1 MPLSYTIDHLKN
13 STSIKK
19 ALSQLSAGENPSLV
33 DMPEAAR
40 PLLTAIA
47 AMDHGGT
54 TLVLASRRDRADQ
67 LVGALREYLPSEASL
82 ERWVSPDALPWEQLP
97 VDLDASVDRT
107 RNLAQFGFKLKHPRI
122 VVAPIQALMQLIM
135 SPEELRAHSL
145 SIKVGEQ
152 IRMEEIFTWAARVGY
167 QTVPMVQETGTI
179 ARRGGIIDIFPPG
192 FEEPIRLDFFGDE
205 IESIRYFNIH
215 TQRST
220 GKLNRIR
227 LLPPMELPIWELP
240 TIADQLKS
248 LDTSSLRT
256 EVRGE
261 WERMIDHMAEGVV
274 PASIDLFS
282 GYLVPKRTT
291 ILDHLPRR
299 TLIVVDQPGSMD
311 LALDQMQHQADEL
324 ERTFIDSGELLPD
337 LPRPY
342 LDATTIRH
350 KLATFTTLQLGE
362 TVDAPDDTVH
372 SLNVLTDPPLY
383 GGNINDLVSDVRARL
398 QKGWRV
404 SVATDQVN
412 RITEVFA
419 DHQVEARR
427 PDLETDH
434 ATPLPAGT
442 VEVLPSDL
450 TAGWMW
456 QRGKVAVITD
466 FEIFGHRKQP
476 RAVVGKRSASEA
488 RAFAASLEVG
498 EYVVHVDHGVAEY
511 GGLVRMEQN
520 GMEREYLLLKYQGE
534 DKLYVPV
541 DQSDRVT
548 RYSSGGKLQ
557 PQLNKLGSGEWVR
570 TKRRVRKAVRDMAF
584 ELIQLYASR
593 QAGAGYQ
600 FPKDTTWDTELAES
614 FPFTE
619 TVDQMAAINAVKAD
633 MESYLPMDRLVA
645 GDVGFGKTEVAIR
658 AAFKAVNAG
667 KQVAVLVPT
676 TILALQHYQTFRQR
690 MAAFPVNIQMMSRLR
705 TKKQQAKTIEG
716 MKDGS
721 VDIVIGT
728 HRLVQQDIAFK
739 DIGLVIVDEEQRF
752 GVRQKEFLKSLRA
765 SVDVLSMSATP
776 IPRTL
781 HLSLNGIRDIS
792 LIETAP
798 QARLPIRT
806 YVTPFDEQTV
816 REVIQR
822 EMDRGGQVY
831 VVHNRVHDIDQFAEQ
846 MRKIVPEATF
856 GIGHGQMDEAV
867 LEEVM
872 MQFMN
877 HEFDVLI
884 ATTIIESGVD
894 IGNVNTMIINN
905 ADTLGL
911 TQLYQLR
918 GRVGR
923 STNRA
928 YAYLFYQPW
937 KSLSEVAQQR
947 LETIQE
953 ATELGAGL
961 RVAMRDMEI
970 RGAGNI
976 LGAEQSGHIGS
987 VGYELYMRL
996 LSQAVE
1002 EARSGQPIIEPGP
1015 VTLDLPVT
1023 ALLPEDYISDTE
1035 LRLNMYRHIASVTT
1049 LEEVDELEMELQDR
1063 FGAYPDEVEHLL
1075 ALIRLRIRA
1084 VELGIDSIVE
1094 RERLLVIRG
1103 IDTSEIN
1110 QDRIARE
1117 IGPAVRFTPNSIR
1130 IQATELEIPW
1140 RQALDTI
1147 LDELENA
1154 AAVPVAS

>member
-1 MPLSYTIDHLKN
+1 
-13 STSIKK
+13 
-19 ALSQLSAGENPSLV
+19 
-33 DMPEAAR
+33 
-40 PLLTAIA
+40 
-47 AMDHGGT
+47 
-54 TLVLASRRDRADQ
+54 
-67 LVGALREYLPSEASL
+67 
-82 ERWVSPDALPWEQLP
+82 
-97 VDLDASVDRT
+97 
-107 RNLAQFGFKLKHPRI
+107 
-122 VVAPIQALMQLIM
+122 
-135 SPEELRAHSL
+135 
-145 SIKVGEQ
+145 
-152 IRMEEIFTWAARVGY
+152 
-167 QTVPMVQETGTI
+167 
-179 ARRGGIIDIFPPG
+179 
-192 FEEPIRLDFFGDE
+192 
-205 IESIRYFNIH
+205 
-215 TQRST
+215 
-220 GKLNRIR
+220 
-227 LLPPMELPIWELP
+227 MELPIWELP
-240 TIADQLKS
+240 KIAAELSVLPTD
-248 LDTSSLRT
+248 SLRPEVNT
-256 EVRGE
+256 E
-261 WERMIDHMAEGVV
+261 WQRMVDHMGEGVV

-291 ILDHLPRR
+291 LIDHLPRR
-299 TLIVVDQPGSMD
+299 TLVVVDQPDSVNV
-311 LALDQMQHQADEL
+311 ALDQVQQQADEL
-324 ERTFIDSGELLPD
+324 ERTFVDSGELLPD
-337 LPRPY
+337 LARPY
-342 LDATTIRH
+342 SDAATIRA
-350 KLATFTTLQLGE
+350 KLAQFPILNLGE
-362 TVDAPDDTVH
+362 LIGAEEDSVH
-372 SLNVLTDPPLY
+372 SLDVIGNPPLFA
-383 GGNINDLVSDVRARL
+383 GDINELVADVRNRL
-398 QKGWRV
+398 QRGWRV
-404 SVATDQVN
+404 SIATDQVN
-412 RITEVFA
+412 RITEVFS
-419 DHQVEARR
+419 DHHVAASR
-427 PDLETDH
+427 PDLESGDET
-434 ATPLPAGT
+434 ALPAGT
-442 VEVLPSDL
+442 VEVIPSDL

-456 QRGKVAVITD
+456 NRGKVAVITD

-476 RAVVGKRSASEA
+476 RAIVGKRSASEA
-488 RAFAASLEVG
+488 RAFAASLEIG
-498 EYVVHVDHGVAEY
+498 EPVVHVDHGVAKY
-511 GGLVRMEQN
+511 GGLVRMEVN
-520 GMEREYLLLKYQGE
+520 GMEREYLFLQYQGE

-557 PQLNKLGSGEWVR
+557 PQLSKLGSGEWVR
-570 TKRRVRKAVRDMAF
+570 TKRKVRKAVRDMAY
-584 ELIQLYASR
+584 ELIQLYATR
-593 QAGAGYQ
+593 QAGAGFQ
-600 FPKDTTWDTELAES
+600 FPPDSKWDLELSES
-614 FPFTE
+614 FPYTE
-619 TVDQMAAINAVKAD
+619 TPDQLAAINAVKED
-633 MESYLPMDRLVA
+633 MESFRPMDRLVA

-676 TILALQHYQTFRQR
+676 TILALQHFQTFKQR

-705 TKKQQAKTIEG
+705 TKKQQAQTIEG
-716 MKDGS
+716 MNDGS

-728 HRLVQQDIAFK
+728 HRLVQEDISFK

-752 GVRQKEFLKSLRA
+752 GVRQKEFLKSLRS

-781 HLSLNGIRDIS
+781 HLSMSGIRDIS

-806 YVTPFDEQTV
+806 YVTPFEEQTV

-831 VVHNRVHDIDQFAEQ
+831 VVHNRVHDIDSFAEH

-856 GIGHGQMDEAV
+856 GIGHGQMDENV

-894 IGNVNTMIINN
+894 IGNVNTMIIDN

-937 KSLSEVAQQR
+937 KSLSEVAQTR

-1002 EARSGQPIIEPGP
+1002 EARSGQPAMEPGP

-1023 ALLPEDYISDTE
+1023 ALLPEDYVSDTE

-1049 LEEVDELEMELQDR
+1049 LQDVDDLADELQDR
-1063 FGAYPDEVEHLL
+1063 FGPYPDEVEHLL

-1084 VELGIDSIVE
+1084 VELGIDSIIE
-1094 RERLLVIRG
+1094 RERVMVIRG
-1103 IDTSEIN
+1103 IDTKEIN
-1110 QDRIARE
+1110 QDRIASE
-1117 IGPAVRFTPNSIR
+1117 LGSAVRFTPSQIR
-1130 IQATELEIPW
+1130 IMATELDIPW
-1140 RQALDTI
+1140 RQALDTV
-1147 LDELENA
+1147 LTELEKSSAVA
-1154 AAVPVAS
+1154 A

>member
-1 MPLSYTIDHLKN
+1 MPLSYTIDHVKN
-13 STSIKK
+13 TAALRSALVSI
-19 ALSQLSAGENPSLV
+19 AEGERASLV
-33 DMPEAAR
+33 DMPDAAR
-40 PLLTAIA
+40 PLLAAIA

-54 TLVLASRRDRADQ
+54 TLVITSRRDRANL
-67 LVGALREYLPSEASL
+67 LVGALREYLPPEATL
-82 ERWVSPDALPWEQLP
+82 ERWIAPDALPWEQLP
-97 VDLDASVDRT
+97 VDLDASVERT
-107 RNLAQFGFKLKHPRI
+107 RALAQFGFKQSNPRI
-122 VVAPIQALMQLIM
+122 IVAPVQALMQLLM
-135 SPEELRAHSL
+135 GPEELRAHSL
-145 SIKVGEQ
+145 ELKVGEQ
-152 IRMEEIFTWAARVGY
+152 VRMDSIVQWASRVGY
-167 QTVPMVQETGTI
+167 QIAPMVQEPGTV
-179 ARRGGIIDIFPPG
+179 ARRGSIIDIYPPG
-192 FEEPIRLDFFGDE
+192 FENPIRIDFFGDE
-205 IESIRYFNIH
+205 VESIRYFSVH

-227 LLPPMELPIWELP
+227 VLPPMELPIWELP
-240 TIADQLKS
+240 RVAEQLKTT
-248 LDTSSLRT
+248 DITSLRP
-256 EVRGE
+256 EVRTE
-261 WERMIDHMAEGVV
+261 WLRMIDHMQQGIV
-274 PASIDLFS
+274 PASVDLFA
-282 GYLVPKRTT
+282 GYLVPKRSTL
-291 ILDHLPRR
+291 LDHLPRK
-299 TLIVVDQPGSMD
+299 TLLVLDQPGSID
-311 LALDQMQHQADEL
+311 LALDQVQQQADEL
-324 ERTFIDSGELLPD
+324 QRTFVGSGELPAL
-337 LPRPY
+337 LAIPY
-342 LDATTIRH
+342 QDAGTIRA
-350 KLATFTTLQLGE
+350 KLASIPTLMLGAAVE
-362 TVDAPDDTVH
+362 ASEESTHALSTL
-372 SLNVLTDPPLY
+372 SDPPLY
-383 GGNINDLVSDVRARL
+383 GGDIQELVADVRGKL
-398 QKGWRV
+398 QRGWRITI
-404 SVATDQVN
+404 ATDQVN
-412 RITEVFA
+412 RITEVLG
-419 DHQVEARR
+419 DHKVEARR
-427 PDLETDH
+427 PDLNTAD
-434 ATPLPAGT
+434 ATPLPAGS
-442 VEVLPSDL
+442 VEVVPSDL
-450 TAGWMW
+450 TAGWVW
-456 QRGKVAVITD
+456 QRGKIAVITD

-476 RAVVGKRSASEA
+476 RSLPGRRTASES
-488 RAFAASLEVG
+488 RAFAASLEEG
-498 EYVVHVDHGVAEY
+498 EHVVHVDHGIARY
-511 GGLVRMEQN
+511 GGLVRMEYN
-520 GMEREYLLLKYQGE
+520 GMEREYLLLEYQGN
-534 DKLYVPV
+534 DRLYVPV

-557 PQLNKLGSGEWVR
+557 PQLNKLGSGDWVR
-570 TKRRVRKAVRDMAF
+570 TKRKVRKAVRDMAY
-584 ELIQLYASR
+584 ELIQLYAIR

-600 FPKDTTWDTELAES
+600 FPPDSRWDHELAES

-633 MESYLPMDRLVA
+633 METYRPMDRLVA

-690 MAAFPVNIQMMSRLR
+690 MAAFPVNVQMMSRLR
-705 TKKQQAKTIEG
+705 TKKQQARTLEG
-716 MKDGS
+716 MNDGS

-728 HRLVQQDIAFK
+728 HRLVQSDVAFK
-739 DIGLVIVDEEQRF
+739 DLGLVIVDEEQRF
-752 GVRQKEFLKSLRA
+752 GVRQKEFLKSLRT

-781 HLSLNGIRDIS
+781 HLSMSGIRDIS

-806 YVTPFDEQTV
+806 FVTPFDDQTV

-831 VVHNRVHDIDQFAEQ
+831 VVHNRVHDIDTFAEHL
-846 MRKIVPEATF
+846 RKIVPEATF

-894 IGNVNTMIINN
+894 IGNVNTMIIDN

-996 LSQAVE
+996 LTQAVE
-1002 EARSGQPIIEPGP
+1002 EARSGRPALEPGP

-1035 LRLNMYRHIASVTT
+1035 LRLNMYRHIASVVTVDQ
-1049 LEEVDELEMELQDR
+1049 VDELADELQDR
-1063 FGAYPDEVEHLL
+1063 FGPYPEEVEHLL

-1084 VELGIDSIVE
+1084 VDLGIDSIVE
-1094 RERLLVIRG
+1094 RERVLVIRG
-1103 IDTSEIN
+1103 IETKSIDQAKIERLLGS
-1110 QDRIARE
+1110 
-1117 IGPAVRFTPNSIR
+1117 AVRFTPNAIR
-1130 IQATELEIPW
+1130 IQATELSVPW
-1140 RQALDTI
+1140 RTALDTVI
-1147 LDELENA
+1147 GELERSMST
-1154 AAVPVAS
+1154 AVAV

>member
-1 MPLSYTIDHLKN
+1 MPLSHTLDHVKNTGPVKSALALLKN
-13 STSIKK
+13 
-19 ALSQLSAGENPSLV
+19 GENAGLV
-33 DMPEAAR
+33 DMPDATR
-40 PLLTAIA
+40 PMLAAIA
-47 AMDHGGT
+47 AMEHGGT
-54 TLVLASRRDRADQ
+54 TLVLTSRRDRANV
-67 LVGALREYLPSEASL
+67 LVGALREYLPPDVTL
-82 ERWVSPDALPWEQLP
+82 ERWIAPDALPWEQLP
-97 VDLDASVDRT
+97 IDLDASVERT
-107 RNLAQFGFKLKHPRI
+107 RALAQFGFKQSKPRI
-122 VVAPIQALMQLIM
+122 IVAPVQALMQLIM
-135 SPEELRAHSL
+135 SPEELRGHSL
-145 SIKVGEQ
+145 NIKVGEQ
-152 IRMEEIFTWAARVGY
+152 VRMESIVEWASTVGY
-167 QTVPMVQETGTI
+167 QVAPMVQESGTI
-179 ARRGGIIDIFPPG
+179 ARRGSIIDIFPPG

-205 IESIRYFNIH
+205 VESIRYFSIH
-215 TQRST
+215 NQRST

-227 LLPPMELPIWELP
+227 LLPPMEVPIWELRRVARELNEINIRKLRP
-240 TIADQLKS
+240 EVKS
-248 LDTSSLRT
+248 
-256 EVRGE
+256 E
-261 WERMIDHMAEGVV
+261 WDRMIDHMAEGIV
-274 PASIDLFS
+274 PASIDLFA

-291 ILDHLPRR
+291 LIDHLPRK
-299 TLIVVDQPGSMD
+299 TLLVIDQPGSMD
-311 LALDQMQHQADEL
+311 LALDQVQQQADEL
-324 ERTFIDSGELLPD
+324 QRTFVESGELPAGLET
-337 LPRPY
+337 PY
-342 LDATTIRH
+342 QSASVIRS
-350 KLATFTTLQLGE
+350 KLANITTLLLGDAVQAEEDKTFTLDTL
-362 TVDAPDDTVH
+362 
-372 SLNVLTDPPLY
+372 SDPPLF
-383 GGNINDLVSDVRARL
+383 GGDINELVEDVRKKL
-398 QKGWRV
+398 QRGWRI
-404 SVATDQVN
+404 SIATDQVN
-412 RITEVFA
+412 RITEVLS
-419 DHQVEARR
+419 DHHVEARR
-427 PDLETDH
+427 PDENTAD
-434 ATPLPAGT
+434 ATALPAGT

-450 TAGWMW
+450 TSGWTW
-456 QRGKVAVITD
+456 QRGKVGVITD

-476 RAVVGKRSASEA
+476 RSLPGRRTASES

-498 EYVVHVDHGVAEY
+498 EHVVHVDHGIAHY
-511 GGLVRMEQN
+511 GGLVRMEYN
-520 GMEREYLLLKYQGE
+520 GMEREYLLLEYQGN

-557 PQLNKLGSGEWVR
+557 PQLNKLGSGDWVR
-570 TKRRVRKAVRDMAF
+570 TKRKVRKAVRDMAF

-593 QAGAGYQ
+593 QAGAGFQY
-600 FPKDTTWDTELAES
+600 PPDSKWDHELAES

-619 TVDQMAAINAVKAD
+619 TRDQLAAINAVRAD
-633 MESYLPMDRLVA
+633 MESFRPMDRLVA

-676 TILALQHYQTFRQR
+676 TILALQHYQTFKQR
-690 MAAFPVNIQMMSRLR
+690 MAAFPVNVQMMSRLR
-705 TKKQQAKTIEG
+705 SKKQQAHTLEG

-728 HRLVQQDIAFK
+728 HRLVQPDISFK
-739 DIGLVIVDEEQRF
+739 DLGLVIVDEEQRF
-752 GVRQKEFLKSLRA
+752 GVRHKEFLKTLRT

-781 HLSLNGIRDIS
+781 HLSMSGIRDIS

-806 YVTPFDEQTV
+806 FVTPFDEQTV

-831 VVHNRVHDIDQFAEQ
+831 VVHNRVHDIDHFAEQ
-846 MRKIVPEATF
+846 LRKIVPEATF
-856 GIGHGQMDEAV
+856 GIGHGQMDESV

-894 IGNVNTMIINN
+894 IGNVNTMIIDN

-937 KSLSEVAQQR
+937 KNLSEIAQTR

-996 LSQAVE
+996 LTQAVE
-1002 EARSGQPIIEPGP
+1002 EARSGQPIIEAGP

-1023 ALLPEDYISDTE
+1023 ALLPEDYVSDTE
-1035 LRLNMYRHIASVTT
+1035 LRLNMYRHIASVSTV
-1049 LEEVDELEMELQDR
+1049 EEVDELSDELQDR
-1063 FGAYPDEVEHLL
+1063 FGPYPDEVEHLL

-1084 VELGIDSIVE
+1084 VDLGIESIVE
-1094 RERLLVIRG
+1094 RERVLVIRG
-1103 IDTSEIN
+1103 VNTSAID
-1110 QDRIARE
+1110 QDKIARKL
-1117 IGPAVRFTPNSIR
+1117 GAAVKFTPNQIR
-1130 IQATELEIPW
+1130 ILATELDIPW
-1140 RQALDTI
+1140 RTALDAVI
-1147 LDELENA
+1147 SELERSTQLA
-1154 AAVPVAS
+1154 A

>member
-1 MPLSYTIDHLKN
+1 MPLDYTLDLVKN
-13 STSIKK
+13 TAAIKTALAQLDQGDTPSI
-19 ALSQLSAGENPSLV
+19 V
-33 DMPEAAR
+33 DMPDAAR
-40 PLLTAIA
+40 PMLAALAAIH
-47 AMDHGGT
+47 HGGT
-54 TLVLASRRDRADQ
+54 TLVISSRRDRANQ
-67 LVGALREYLPSEASL
+67 LTSSLREYLPHDVTL
-82 ERWVSPDALPWEQLP
+82 ERWIAPDALPWEQLQ
-97 VDLDASVDRT
+97 VDLDASVERV
-107 RNLAQFGFKLKHPRI
+107 RALAQFGFKQKQPRI
-122 VVAPIQALMQLIM
+122 VVAPVQALMQLLM
-135 SPEELRAHSL
+135 SPEELKGHSVDL
-145 SIKVGEQ
+145 KVGGTV
-152 IRMEEIFTWAARVGY
+152 RMDEIARWANQVGY
-167 QTVPMVQETGTI
+167 QTVPMVQEPGTI
-179 ARRGGIIDIFPPG
+179 ARRGGILDIYPPG
-192 FEEPIRLDFFGDE
+192 FEEPVRLDFFGDE
-205 IESIRYFNIH
+205 IESIRYFSVH

-227 LLPPMELPIWELP
+227 LLPPMELPIWDLLRVGDELK
-240 TIADQLKS
+240 TV
-248 LDTSSLRT
+248 DTSTLRP
-256 EVRGE
+256 EVLAE
-261 WERMIDHMAEGVV
+261 WHRHIDHLAQGIV

-282 GYLVPKRTT
+282 GYLVPEATT
-291 ILDHLPRR
+291 LLDHLPRK
-299 TLIVVDQPGSMD
+299 TLVILDQPASIN
-311 LALDQMQHQADEL
+311 LALDQVQQQANEL
-324 ERTFIDSGELLPD
+324 EQTFIASGELPPSLA
-337 LPRPY
+337 RPY
-342 LDATTIRH
+342 QDATTIRARLQRMQTISIGENLVNDEFH
-350 KLATFTTLQLGE
+350 THALNTL
-362 TVDAPDDTVH
+362 
-372 SLNVLTDPPLY
+372 SDPPLY
-383 GGNINDLVSDVRARL
+383 GGNVTELVSDVRDKL

-404 SVATDQVN
+404 SIATDQVN

-419 DHQVEARR
+419 DHNVIARR
-427 PDLETDH
+427 PDENVADATALPVGALE
-434 ATPLPAGT
+434 
-442 VEVLPSDL
+442 VVPSDL
-450 TAGWMW
+450 SGGWIW
-456 QRGKVAVITD
+456 QRGKIAVITD
-466 FEIFGHRKQP
+466 FEIFGYRKQARTLP
-476 RAVVGKRSASEA
+476 GKRTASES

-498 EYVVHVDHGVAEY
+498 EHVVHVDHGIARY
-511 GGLVRMEQN
+511 GGLVRLDYN
-520 GMEREYLLLKYQGE
+520 GMEREYLLLEYQGN

-548 RYSSGGKLQ
+548 RYSSGGRLQ
-557 PQLNKLGSGEWVR
+557 PQLNKLGSGDWVR
-570 TKRRVRKAVRDMAF
+570 TKRKVRKAVRDMAY
-584 ELIQLYASR
+584 ELIQLYATR
-593 QAGAGYQ
+593 QAGHGFQ
-600 FPKDTTWDTELAES
+600 FPPDGKWDIELSES

-619 TVDQMAAINAVKAD
+619 TPDQMSAIIAVKED
-633 MESYLPMDRLVA
+633 MESFRPMDRLVA

-690 MAAFPVNIQMMSRLR
+690 MAAFPVNVQMMSRLR
-705 TKKQQAKTIEG
+705 TKKQQAKTLEG

-728 HRLVQQDIAFK
+728 HRLVQEDVSFK
-739 DIGLVIVDEEQRF
+739 DVGLIVVDEEQRF
-752 GVRQKEFLKSLRA
+752 GVRQKEFLKSLRT

-781 HLSLNGIRDIS
+781 HLSMSGIRDIS

-806 YVTPFDEQTV
+806 FVTPFDEQTV
-816 REVIQR
+816 REVIMR

-831 VVHNRVHDIDQFAEQ
+831 VVHNRVHDIDSFAEHL
-846 MRKIVPEATF
+846 RKIVPEARF
-856 GIGHGQMDEAV
+856 GIGHGQMDENV

-894 IGNVNTMIINN
+894 IGNVNTMIIDN

-937 KSLSEVAQQR
+937 KALSEVAQQR

-996 LSQAVE
+996 LTQAVE

-1035 LRLNMYRHIASVTT
+1035 LRLNMYRHIASVQT
-1049 LEEVDELEMELQDR
+1049 LEDVDHLVEELKDR
-1063 FGAYPDEVEHLL
+1063 FGDYPEEVEHLL

-1094 RERLLVIRG
+1094 RERVLVIRG
-1103 IDTSEIN
+1103 IDTRAID
-1110 QDRIARE
+1110 QKRIERE
-1117 IGPAVRFTPNSIR
+1117 LGRAVKFTPNSIR
-1130 IQATELEIPW
+1130 IQATGLTMAWRTALDLVISELE
-1140 RQALDTI
+1140 RSLSV
-1147 LDELENA
+1147 A
-1154 AAVPVAS
+1154 A

>member
-1 MPLSYTIDHLKN
+1 MPPAYTIDHLKRIA
-13 STSIKK
+13 TVK
-19 ALSQLSAGENPSLV
+19 AALAQLNEGESPSLV
-33 DMPEAAR
+33 DMPDAAR
-40 PLLTAIA
+40 AALTATA
-47 AMDHGGT
+47 AIDHGGT

-67 LVGALREYLPSEASL
+67 LLVALREYLPPEAAL
-82 ERWVSPDALPWEQLP
+82 ERWISPDALPWEQLP
-97 VDLDASVDRT
+97 VDLDASVERT

-135 SPEELRAHSL
+135 GPEELRAHSL
-145 SIKVGEQ
+145 ALKIGEQ
-152 IRMEEIFTWAARVGY
+152 VRMEEIITWAGRVGY
-167 QTVPMVQETGTI
+167 QTVPMVQEAGTI
-179 ARRGGIIDIFPPG
+179 ARRGGIIDIYPPG
-192 FEEPIRLDFFGDE
+192 FEEPIRIDFFGDE
-205 IESIRYFNIH
+205 IESIRYFSVH

-220 GKLNRIR
+220 GKLSRIR

-240 TIADQLKS
+240 QVAAQLAQ
-248 LDTSSLRT
+248 LDTSSLRN
-256 EVRGE
+256 EVKSE
-261 WERMIDHMAEGVV
+261 WTRMVDHMGEGIV
-274 PASIDLFS
+274 PSSVDLFS
-282 GYLVPKRTT
+282 GYLVPRRTT
-291 ILDHLPRR
+291 ILDHLPRQ
-299 TLIVVDQPGSMD
+299 TLVVMDQPGSVD
-311 LALDQMQHQADEL
+311 LALDQVQQQADEL
-324 ERTFIDSGELLPD
+324 ERTFIDSGELLPN
-337 LPRPY
+337 LARPY
-342 LDATTIRH
+342 SDAATIRA
-350 KLATFTTLQLGE
+350 KLARFATLNLGE
-362 TVDAPDDTVH
+362 SVGEDDALVH
-372 SLNVLTDPPLY
+372 SLDVLTNPPLFS
-383 GGNINDLVSDVRARL
+383 GDINDVVDDVRGKL
-398 QKGWRV
+398 QRGWRV
-404 SVATDQVN
+404 TIATDQVN

-419 DHQVEARR
+419 DHHVDARR
-427 PDLETDH
+427 PDLETGD
-434 ATPLPAGT
+434 ATPLPVGS
-442 VEVLPSDL
+442 VEIVPSDL
-450 TAGWMW
+450 TAGWVW
-456 QRGKVAVITD
+456 QRGKIAVITD

-476 RAVVGKRSASEA
+476 RAIVGKRSASEA
-488 RAFAASLEVG
+488 RAFAASLEIG
-498 EYVVHVDHGVAEY
+498 EHVVHVDHGVARY
-511 GGLVRMEQN
+511 GGLVRMEYN
-520 GMEREYLLLKYQGE
+520 GMEREYLLLEYQGE

-548 RYSSGGKLQ
+548 RYSSGGRLQ

-570 TKRRVRKAVRDMAF
+570 TKRKVRKAVRDMAY
-584 ELIQLYASR
+584 ELIQLYATR
-593 QAGAGYQ
+593 QAGAGFQY
-600 FPKDTTWDTELAES
+600 PPDTKWDTELAES

-633 MESYLPMDRLVA
+633 MESYRPMDRLVA

-676 TILALQHYQTFRQR
+676 TILALQHYQTFKQR

-705 TKKQQAKTIEG
+705 TKKQQAHTIEG
-716 MKDGS
+716 MLDGG

-728 HRLVQQDIAFK
+728 HRLVQPDIAFK
-739 DIGLVIVDEEQRF
+739 DLGLVIVDEEQRF

-781 HLSLNGIRDIS
+781 HLSLSGIRDIS

-806 YVTPFDEQTV
+806 FVTPFDDQTV

-831 VVHNRVHDIDQFAEQ
+831 VVHNRVHDINTFAEH

-856 GIGHGQMDEAV
+856 GIGHGQMDESV

-894 IGNVNTMIINN
+894 IGNANTMIIDN

-923 STNRA
+923 SSNRA

-937 KSLSEVAQQR
+937 KALSEVAQQR

-1002 EARSGQPIIEPGP
+1002 EARSGQPALDPGP

-1023 ALLPEDYISDTE
+1023 ALLPEDYVSDTE
-1035 LRLNMYRHIASVTT
+1035 LRLNMYRHIASVST
-1049 LEEVDELEMELQDR
+1049 LEEVDELVDELQDR
-1063 FGAYPDEVEHLL
+1063 FGPIPDEVEHLL

-1103 IDTSEIN
+1103 IDTKNIN
-1110 QDRIARE
+1110 QHKISRVLGA
-1117 IGPAVRFTPNSIR
+1117 AVRFTPNSVR
-1130 IQATELEIPW
+1130 IQATELTIPW
-1140 RQALDTI
+1140 REALDTV
-1147 LDELENA
+1147 LSELEKS
-1154 AAVPVAS
+1154 AAVLV

>member
-1 MPLSYTIDHLKN
+1 MPLSYTIDLVKNTAALKSALGHL
-13 STSIKK
+13 
-19 ALSQLSAGENPSLV
+19 AEGDDASLV
-33 DMPEAAR
+33 DMPDAVR
-40 PLLTAIA
+40 PLLAAIA
-47 AMDHGGT
+47 GIEHGGT
-54 TLVLASRRDRADQ
+54 TLVITSRRDRANAF
-67 LVGALREYLPSEASL
+67 VGALREYLPSDVTL
-82 ERWVSPDALPWEQLP
+82 ERWIAPDALPWEQLP
-97 VDLDASVDRT
+97 VDLDASVERT
-107 RNLAQFGFKLKHPRI
+107 RALAQFGFKLKQPRI
-122 VVAPIQALMQLIM
+122 IVAPVQALMQLLM
-135 SPEELRAHSL
+135 SPEELRGHSIEL
-145 SIKVGEQ
+145 KVGEQ
-152 IRMEEIFTWAARVGY
+152 TRMDHIVEWATRVGY
-167 QTVPMVQETGTI
+167 VMSPMVQESGAI
-179 ARRGGIIDIFPPG
+179 ARRGSIIDIYPPG
-192 FEEPIRLDFFGDE
+192 FEEPIRIDFFGDE
-205 IESIRYFNIH
+205 VESIRYFNIH

-227 LLPPMELPIWELP
+227 LLPPMELPIWQLPSIAAEL
-240 TIADQLKS
+240 QQ
-248 LDTSSLRT
+248 LDTGTLRP
-256 EVRGE
+256 EVRAE
-261 WERMIDHMAEGVV
+261 WNRMLDHMQQGIV

-282 GYLVPKRTT
+282 GYLVPKRTSV
-291 ILDHLPRR
+291 LDHLPRK
-299 TLIVVDQPGSMD
+299 TLLVVDQPGSVD
-311 LALDQMQHQADEL
+311 LALDQVQQQADEL
-324 ERTFIDSGELLPD
+324 ERTFVDSGELLPG
-337 LPRPY
+337 LAKPY
-342 LDATTIRH
+342 LPASAIRE
-350 KLATFTTLQLGE
+350 KLAHIPTLLLGE
-362 TVDAPDDTVH
+362 AVQADESRTYA
-372 SLNVLTDPPLY
+372 LNTLSDPQLF
-383 GGNINDLVSDVRARL
+383 GGDIQELVADVRKKL
-398 QKGWRV
+398 QRGWRITI
-404 SVATDQVN
+404 ATDQVN
-412 RITEVFA
+412 RITEVLA
-419 DHQVEARR
+419 DHHVEARR
-427 PDLETDH
+427 PDQNTAD
-434 ATPLPAGT
+434 ATPLPAGA
-442 VEVLPSDL
+442 VEVVPSDL
-450 TAGWMW
+450 TAGWTW
-456 QRGKVAVITD
+456 HRGKVGVITD

-476 RAVVGKRSASEA
+476 RSLPGRRTASES

-498 EYVVHVDHGVAEY
+498 EHVVHVDHGIARY
-511 GGLVRMEQN
+511 GGLVRMEYN
-520 GMEREYLLLKYQGE
+520 GMEREYLLLEYQGN

-548 RYSSGGKLQ
+548 RYSSGGRLQ
-557 PQLNKLGSGEWVR
+557 PQLNKLGSGDWVR
-570 TKRRVRKAVRDMAF
+570 TKRKVRKAVRDMAY
-584 ELIQLYASR
+584 ELIQLYATR

-600 FPKDTTWDTELAES
+600 FPPDSKWDMELAES
-614 FPFTE
+614 FPYTE
-619 TVDQMAAINAVKAD
+619 TPDQLAAINAVRAD
-633 MESYLPMDRLVA
+633 MESFRPMDRLVA

-705 TKKQQAKTIEG
+705 TKKQQVKTLDG
-716 MKDGS
+716 MKDGG

-728 HRLVQQDIAFK
+728 HRLVQPDVSFK
-739 DIGLVIVDEEQRF
+739 DLGLVIVDEEQRF

-781 HLSLNGIRDIS
+781 HLSMSGIRDIS

-806 YVTPFDEQTV
+806 FVTPFDDQTI

-831 VVHNRVHDIDQFAEQ
+831 VVHNRVHDIDTFAEHL
-846 MRKIVPEATF
+846 RKIVPEARF
-856 GIGHGQMDEAV
+856 GIGHGQMDESV

-894 IGNVNTMIINN
+894 IGNVNTMIIDN

-937 KSLSEVAQQR
+937 KSLTEVAQQR

-996 LSQAVE
+996 LTQAVE
-1002 EARSGQPIIEPGP
+1002 EARSGRPALEAGP

-1023 ALLPEDYISDTE
+1023 ALLPEDYVSDTE

-1049 LEEVDELEMELQDR
+1049 LEGVDELADELQDR
-1063 FGAYPDEVEHLL
+1063 FGPYPDEVEHLL

-1084 VELGIDSIVE
+1084 VDLGIDSIVE
-1094 RERLLVIRG
+1094 RERVLVIRG
-1103 IDTSEIN
+1103 IDTKDID
-1110 QDRIARE
+1110 QDRIMRE
-1117 IGPAVRFTPNSIR
+1117 LGSAVRFTPNSIR

-1140 RQALDTI
+1140 RIALDVVMT
-1147 LDELENA
+1147 EMEKSVKVA
-1154 AAVPVAS
+1154 A

>member
-1 MPLSYTIDHLKN
+1 MPLSHTLDHVKN
-13 STSIKK
+13 TSSIKS
-19 ALSQLSAGENPSLV
+19 ALANLANGENAGLV
-33 DMPEAAR
+33 NMPDASR
-40 PLLTAIA
+40 PMLAAIA
-47 AMDHGGT
+47 AMEQGGT
-54 TLVLASRRDRADQ
+54 TLVLTSRRDRANV
-67 LVGALREYLPSEASL
+67 LVGAMREYLPPDATL
-82 ERWVSPDALPWEQLP
+82 ERWIAPDALPWEQLP
-97 VDLDASVDRT
+97 VDLDANVERT
-107 RNLAQFGFKLKHPRI
+107 RALAQFGFKQSKPRI
-122 VVAPIQALMQLIM
+122 IVAPVQALMQLIM
-135 SPEELRAHSL
+135 SPDELRGHSL
-145 SIKVGEQ
+145 SLKVGEQ
-152 IRMEEIFTWAARVGY
+152 VRMDTIVEWANTVGY
-167 QTVPMVQETGTI
+167 QIAPMVQESGTI
-179 ARRGGIIDIFPPG
+179 ARRGSIIDIFPPG
-192 FEEPIRLDFFGDE
+192 FEEPVRMDFFGDE
-205 IESIRYFNIH
+205 VESIRYFSVH

-227 LLPPMELPIWELP
+227 LLPPMEVPIWKLP
-240 TIADQLKS
+240 NIARQLNEININN
-248 LDTSSLRT
+248 LRPEVKT
-256 EVRGE
+256 E
-261 WERMIDHMAEGVV
+261 WDRMIDHMAAGIV

-282 GYLVPKRTT
+282 GYLVPDRTT
-291 ILDHLPRR
+291 LVDHLPRK
-299 TLIVVDQPGSMD
+299 TLLVIDQPGSMD
-311 LALDQMQHQADEL
+311 LALDQVQQQADEL
-324 ERTFIDSGELLPD
+324 QRTFVESGELPAGLAT
-337 LPRPY
+337 PY
-342 LDATTIRH
+342 QNASSIRA
-350 KLATFTTLQLGE
+350 KLANFTTLLLGDAVQADE
-362 TVDAPDDTVH
+362 DQMFTLDTLSDPALFGGDINELVD
-372 SLNVLTDPPLY
+372 
-383 GGNINDLVSDVRARL
+383 DVRKKLHR
-398 QKGWRV
+398 GWRI
-404 SVATDQVN
+404 SIATDQVN
-412 RITEVFA
+412 RITEVLA
-419 DHQVEARR
+419 DHHIVARR
-427 PDLETDH
+427 PDENTAE
-434 ATPLPAGT
+434 ATALPAGT

-450 TAGWMW
+450 TAGWVW
-456 QRGKVAVITD
+456 QRGKVGVITD

-476 RAVVGKRSASEA
+476 RSLPGRRTASES

-498 EYVVHVDHGVAEY
+498 EHVVHVDHGIAHY
-511 GGLVRMEQN
+511 GGLVRMEYN
-520 GMEREYLLLKYQGE
+520 GMEREYLLLEYQGN

-557 PQLNKLGSGEWVR
+557 PQLNKLGSGDWVR
-570 TKRRVRKAVRDMAF
+570 TKRKVRKAVRDMAF
-584 ELIQLYASR
+584 ELIQLYATR
-593 QAGAGYQ
+593 QAGAGFQ
-600 FPKDTTWDTELAES
+600 FPPDSKWDHELAES

-619 TVDQMAAINAVKAD
+619 TRDQMLAIDAVKAD
-633 MESYLPMDRLVA
+633 MESFRPMDRLVA

-690 MAAFPVNIQMMSRLR
+690 MAAFPVNVQMMSRLR
-705 TKKQQAKTIEG
+705 SKKQQAHTLEG

-728 HRLVQQDIAFK
+728 HRLVQPDIAFK
-739 DIGLVIVDEEQRF
+739 DLGLVIVDEEQRF
-752 GVRQKEFLKSLRA
+752 GVRHKEFLKTLRT

-781 HLSLNGIRDIS
+781 HLSMSGIRDIS

-806 YVTPFDEQTV
+806 FVTPFDDQTV

-831 VVHNRVHDIDQFAEQ
+831 VVHNRVHDIDHFAEHL
-846 MRKIVPEATF
+846 RKIVPEATF
-856 GIGHGQMDEAV
+856 GIGHGQMDESV

-894 IGNVNTMIINN
+894 IGNVNTMIIDN

-937 KSLSEVAQQR
+937 KNLSEIAQTR

-996 LSQAVE
+996 LTQAVE
-1002 EARSGQPIIEPGP
+1002 EARSGQPIIEAGP

-1035 LRLNMYRHIASVTT
+1035 LRLNMYRHIAGVKTV
-1049 LEEVDELEMELQDR
+1049 EDVDELSDELQDR
-1063 FGAYPDEVEHLL
+1063 FGPYPDEVEHLL

-1084 VELGIDSIVE
+1084 VDLGIDSIVE
-1094 RERLLVIRG
+1094 RERVLVVRG
-1103 IDTSEIN
+1103 IDTKTIDQTKIERKLGS
-1110 QDRIARE
+1110 
-1117 IGPAVRFTPNSIR
+1117 AVKFTPNSIR
-1130 IQATELEIPW
+1130 IQATELDIPW
-1140 RQALDTI
+1140 RTALDAVIT
-1147 LDELENA
+1147 ELERSTQLA
-1154 AAVPVAS
+1154 A

>member
-1 MPLSYTIDHLKN
+1 MPPAYTIDHLKRIA
-13 STSIKK
+13 TVK
-19 ALSQLSAGENPSLV
+19 AALAQLNEGESPSLV
-33 DMPEAAR
+33 DMPDAAR
-40 PLLTAIA
+40 AALTATA
-47 AMDHGGT
+47 AIDHGGT

-67 LVGALREYLPSEASL
+67 LLVALREYLPPEAAL
-82 ERWVSPDALPWEQLP
+82 ERWISPDALPWEQLP
-97 VDLDASVDRT
+97 VDLDASVERT

-135 SPEELRAHSL
+135 GPEELRAHSL
-145 SIKVGEQ
+145 ALKIGEQ
-152 IRMEEIFTWAARVGY
+152 VRMEEIITWAGRVGY
-167 QTVPMVQETGTI
+167 QTVPMVQEAGTI
-179 ARRGGIIDIFPPG
+179 ARRGGIIDIYPPG
-192 FEEPIRLDFFGDE
+192 FEEPIRIDFFGDE
-205 IESIRYFNIH
+205 IESIRYFSIH

-240 TIADQLKS
+240 QVAAQLAQ
-248 LDTSSLRT
+248 LDTSSLRN
-256 EVRGE
+256 EVKSE
-261 WERMIDHMAEGVV
+261 WTRMVDHMGEGIV
-274 PASIDLFS
+274 PSSVDLFS
-282 GYLVPKRTT
+282 GYLVPRRTT
-291 ILDHLPRR
+291 ILDHLPRQ
-299 TLIVVDQPGSMD
+299 TLVVMDQPGSVD
-311 LALDQMQHQADEL
+311 LALDQVQQQADEL
-324 ERTFIDSGELLPD
+324 ERTFIDSGELLPN
-337 LPRPY
+337 LARPY
-342 LDATTIRH
+342 SDAATIRA
-350 KLATFTTLQLGE
+350 KLARFATLNLGE
-362 TVDAPDDTVH
+362 SVGEDDALVH
-372 SLNVLTDPPLY
+372 SLDVLTNPPLFS
-383 GGNINDLVSDVRARL
+383 GDINDVVDDVRGKL
-398 QKGWRV
+398 QRGWRV
-404 SVATDQVN
+404 TIATDQVN

-419 DHQVEARR
+419 DHHVDARR
-427 PDLETDH
+427 PDLETGD
-434 ATPLPAGT
+434 ATPLPVGS
-442 VEVLPSDL
+442 VEIVPSDL
-450 TAGWMW
+450 TAGWVW
-456 QRGKVAVITD
+456 QRGKIAVITD

-476 RAVVGKRSASEA
+476 RAIVGKRSASEA
-488 RAFAASLEVG
+488 RAFAASLEIG
-498 EYVVHVDHGVAEY
+498 EHVVHVDHGVARY
-511 GGLVRMEQN
+511 GGLVRMEYN
-520 GMEREYLLLKYQGE
+520 GMEREYLLLEYQGE

-548 RYSSGGKLQ
+548 RYSSGGRLQ

-570 TKRRVRKAVRDMAF
+570 TKRKVRKAVRDMAY
-584 ELIQLYASR
+584 ELIQLYATR
-593 QAGAGYQ
+593 QAGAGFQY
-600 FPKDTTWDTELAES
+600 PPDTKWDTELAES

-633 MESYLPMDRLVA
+633 MESYRPMDRLVA

-676 TILALQHYQTFRQR
+676 TILALQHYQTFKQR

-705 TKKQQAKTIEG
+705 TKKQQAHTIEG
-716 MKDGS
+716 MLDGG

-728 HRLVQQDIAFK
+728 HRLVQPDIAFK
-739 DIGLVIVDEEQRF
+739 DLGLVIVDEEQRF

-781 HLSLNGIRDIS
+781 HLSLSGIRDIS

-806 YVTPFDEQTV
+806 FVTPFDDQTV

-831 VVHNRVHDIDQFAEQ
+831 VVHNRVHDINTFAEH

-856 GIGHGQMDEAV
+856 GIGHGQMDESV

-894 IGNVNTMIINN
+894 IGNANTMIIDN

-923 STNRA
+923 SSNRA

-937 KSLSEVAQQR
+937 KALSEVAQQR

-1002 EARSGQPIIEPGP
+1002 EARSGQPALDPGP

-1023 ALLPEDYISDTE
+1023 ALLPEDYVSDTE
-1035 LRLNMYRHIASVTT
+1035 LRLNMYRHIASVST
-1049 LEEVDELEMELQDR
+1049 LEEVDELVDELQDR
-1063 FGAYPDEVEHLL
+1063 FGPIPDEVEHLL

-1103 IDTSEIN
+1103 IDTKNIN
-1110 QDRIARE
+1110 QQKISRVL
-1117 IGPAVRFTPNSIR
+1117 GSAVRFTPNSVR
-1130 IQATELEIPW
+1130 IQATELTIPW
-1140 RQALDTI
+1140 REALDTV
-1147 LDELENA
+1147 LSELEKS
-1154 AAVPVAS
+1154 AAVLV

>member
-1 MPLSYTIDHLKN
+1 MPLNYTIDLVQK
-13 STSIKK
+13 TGAIKS
-19 ALSQLSAGENPSLV
+19 ALEELDRGESPVIV
-33 DMPEAAR
+33 DMPDATR
-40 PLLTAIA
+40 PLLAAIA
-47 AMDHGGT
+47 AMHHGET
-54 TLVLASRRDRADQ
+54 TLVITSRRDRANQ
-67 LVGALREYLPSEASL
+67 LTSALREYLPPESTL
-82 ERWVSPDALPWEQLP
+82 ERWIAPDALPWEQLQ
-97 VDLDASVDRT
+97 VDLDASVERV
-107 RNLAQFGFKLKHPRI
+107 RALAQFGFKQSQPRI
-122 VVAPIQALMQLIM
+122 VVAPVQALMQLLM
-135 SPEELRAHSL
+135 SPAELRGHSL
-145 SIKVGEQ
+145 NIKVGET
-152 IRMEEIFTWAARVGY
+152 IRMNDIAAWATMVGY
-167 QTVPMVQETGTI
+167 QTVPMVQESGTI
-179 ARRGGIIDIFPPG
+179 ARRGGIIDLFPPG
-192 FEEPIRLDFFGDE
+192 FENPVRIDFFGDE
-205 IESIRYFNIH
+205 IESIRYFSVH

-227 LLPPMELPIWELP
+227 LLPPMETPIWDLP
-240 TIADQLKS
+240 TAADDLREV
-248 LDTSSLRT
+248 DTSTLRP
-256 EVRGE
+256 EVLAE
-261 WERMIDHMAEGVV
+261 WNRHIDHLREGIV
-274 PASIDLFS
+274 PASVDLFA
-282 GYLVPKRTT
+282 GYLVPDKTT
-291 ILDHLPRR
+291 LLDHLPRR
-299 TLIVVDQPGSMD
+299 TLVVLDQPASVY
-311 LALDQMQHQADEL
+311 LALDQVQQQANEL
-324 ERTFIDSGELLPD
+324 EQTFITSGELPEGLVK
-337 LPRPY
+337 PY
-342 LDATTIRH
+342 QDATTIRRR
-350 KLATFTTLQLGE
+350 LRTMTTLSIGE
-362 TVDAPDDTVH
+362 EIDTPE
-372 SLNVLTDPPLY
+372 SLTHTLNILTDPPLY
-383 GGNINDLVSDVRARL
+383 GGNVQDLVADVREKL
-398 QKGWRV
+398 QRGWRV
-404 SVATDQVN
+404 SIATDQVN

-419 DHQVEARR
+419 DHHVIARR
-427 PDLETDH
+427 PDENTTD
-434 ATPLPAGT
+434 ATPLPSGAL
-442 VEVLPSDL
+442 EVIPSDL
-450 TAGWMW
+450 TGGWVW
-456 QRGKVAVITD
+456 QRGKIGVITD
-466 FEIFGHRKQP
+466 FEIFGYRKQTRSLP
-476 RAVVGKRSASEA
+476 GKRTASES

-498 EYVVHVDHGVAEY
+498 EHVVHVDHGIARY
-511 GGLVRMEQN
+511 GGLVRMDYN
-520 GMEREYLLLKYQGE
+520 GMEREYLLLEYQGQ

-548 RYSSGGKLQ
+548 RYSSGGRLQ
-557 PQLNKLGSGEWVR
+557 PQLNKLGSGDWVR
-570 TKRRVRKAVRDMAF
+570 TKRKVRKAVRDMAY
-584 ELIQLYASR
+584 ELIQLYATR
-593 QAGAGYQ
+593 QAGHGYQ
-600 FPKDTTWDTELAES
+600 FPEDSKWDTELAES

-619 TVDQMAAINAVKAD
+619 TVDQMSAIEAVKAD
-633 MESYLPMDRLVA
+633 MESYRPMDRLVA

-690 MAAFPVNIQMMSRLR
+690 MAAFPVNVQMMSRLR

-728 HRLVQQDIAFK
+728 HRLVQEDISFK

-752 GVRQKEFLKSLRA
+752 GVRQKEFLKSLRT

-781 HLSLNGIRDIS
+781 HLSLSGIRDIS

-806 YVTPFDEQTV
+806 FVTPFDEQTV
-816 REVIQR
+816 REVIMR

-831 VVHNRVHDIDQFAEQ
+831 VVHNRVHDIDHFAEHL
-846 MRKIVPEATF
+846 RKIVPEARF
-856 GIGHGQMDEAV
+856 GIGHGQMDESV

-894 IGNVNTMIINN
+894 IGNVNTMIIDN

-937 KSLSEVAQQR
+937 KALTEVAQQR

-1002 EARSGQPIIEPGP
+1002 EARSGQPILEPGP

-1035 LRLNMYRHIASVTT
+1035 LRLNMYRQIASVST
-1049 LEEVDELEMELQDR
+1049 LADVDSLSEELMDR
-1063 FGAYPDEVEHLL
+1063 FGEYPEEVEHLL

-1084 VELGIDSIVE
+1084 VDLGIDSIVE
-1094 RERLLVIRG
+1094 RERVLVIRG
-1103 IDTSEIN
+1103 VDTNGID
-1110 QDRIARE
+1110 QARIMRVL
-1117 IGPAVRFTPNSIR
+1117 GGAVKFTPNSIR
-1130 IQATELEIPW
+1130 IFATELSVPW
-1140 RQALDTI
+1140 RKALDTVI
-1147 LDELENA
+1147 AELEKSATIA
-1154 AAVPVAS
+1154 A